1 MPTDDVAYNHLYLLF
16 MYSTGCLLSL
26 LPGVEEDFTAW
37 WGEVKARL
45 FPMLCG
51 TTPLKGLST
60 GVSSDQNVVAEKSTE
75 EVCI

>member
-1 MPTDDVAYNHLYLLF
+1 

-45 FPMLCG
+45 IPMLRG

-60 GVSSDQNVVAEKSTE
+60 GVSSVQTTEDAVAEKSTE